1 MKQYLIMAVVAMVA
15 CVAIDYV
22 LPLKQTEDGNLRRI

>member
-1 MKQYLIMAVVAMVA
+1 MKQYIISAVIALVA

-22 LPLKQTEDGNLRRI
+22 LPLKQSEDGNLRRI

>member
-1 MKQYLIMAVVAMVA
+1 MAVVAVVA